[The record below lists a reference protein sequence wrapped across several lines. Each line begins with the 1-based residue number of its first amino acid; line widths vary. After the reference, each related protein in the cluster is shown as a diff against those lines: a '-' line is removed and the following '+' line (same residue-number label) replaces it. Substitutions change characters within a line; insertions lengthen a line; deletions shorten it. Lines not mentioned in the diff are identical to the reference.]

1 MEESNI
7 DVLTANRMYKSRIF
21 AMLFSD
27 RNELLKLYNAIN
39 GTSYDDPD
47 LLQVNTLENAVYMSM
62 QNDVSF
68 IIDMRLNLYEHQSTY
83 SPNLPVRYLLYVA
96 DVYSDYTKDMNLY
109 GTKAV
114 KLPTP
119 RFVIFYNGQAE
130 QPDRKELKLSELF
143 SIPDADPSLELKAVM
158 LNINKGHN
166 RKLMETCRT
175 LQDYAEYTFRV
186 REYAAEM
193 PLDLAV
199 EQAITECISEG
210 ILADFLRKNRAEAKK
225 VSIYEY
231 DEERHMRQTRE
242 EGMEEGYANGFS
254 QGIEQG
260 ITQTVINLLKSGL
273 LTDIQIREITG
284 LDQKQLDELKKKIFS
299 GEIEDSKTIA
309 AIMAYAVKYNR

>member
-68 IIDMRLNLYEHQSTY
+68 IIDMRLNLYEHHSTY

-130 QPDRKELKLSELF
+130 QPDRKEVKLSELF

-284 LDQKQLDELKKKIFS
+284 LDQEQLDELKK
-299 GEIEDSKTIA
+299 
-309 AIMAYAVKYNR
+309 R

>member
-1 MEESNI
+1 MAEKQT
-7 DVLTANRMYKSRIF
+7 DVLTTNRMYKSRIF

-27 RNELLKLYNAIN
+27 RNELLKLYNGIN

-47 LLQVNTLENAVYMSM
+47 LLQVNTLENAIYMSM

-68 IIDMRLNLYEHQSTY
+68 IIEMRLNLYEHQSTY

-143 SIPDADPSLELKAVM
+143 SIPDSDPSLELKAVM

-193 PLDLAV
+193 PLDEAV

-210 ILADFLRKNRAEAKK
+210 ILTDFLRKNRAEVKK

-242 EGMEEGYANGFS
+242 EGMEEGYASGLS

-260 ITQTVINLLKSGL
+260 ITQGIAQTAINLLKSGL
-273 LTDIQIREITG
+273 LTDSQIREITG
-284 LDQKQLDELKKKIFS
+284 IAQEQLDELKKNI
-299 GEIEDSKTIA
+299 
-309 AIMAYAVKYNR
+309 NR

>member
-1 MEESNI
+1 MAEKQT

-39 GTSYDDPD
+39 GTSYNDSE
-47 LLQVNTLENAVYMSM
+47 LLQVNTLENAIYMSM

-68 IIDMRLNLYEHQSTY
+68 IIEMRLNLYEHQSTY

-119 RFVIFYNGQAE
+119 KFVIFYNGQAE

-175 LQDYAEYTFRV
+175 IEDYAEYTFRV

-193 PLDLAV
+193 PLDEAI
-199 EQAITECISEG
+199 ERAITECISEG

-242 EGMEEGYANGFS
+242 EGMEEGYANGLS
-254 QGIEQG
+254 QGI
-260 ITQTVINLLKSGL
+260 IQTAVNMLKL
-273 LTDIQIREITG
+273 KEFTDIQIREVTG
-284 LDQKQLDELKKKIFS
+284 LAQEQLDELKKNINKNQI
-299 GEIEDSKTIA
+299 G
-309 AIMAYAVKYNR
+309 

>member
-1 MEESNI
+1 MAEKQT
-7 DVLTANRMYKSRIF
+7 DVLTTNRMYKSRIF

-47 LLQVNTLENAVYMSM
+47 LLQVNTLENAIYMSM

-68 IIDMRLNLYEHQSTY
+68 IIEMRLNLYEHQSTY

-143 SIPDADPSLELKAVM
+143 SIPDTDPSLELKAVM

-166 RKLMETCRT
+166 RKLMETCQT

-193 PLDLAV
+193 PLDEAV

-242 EGMEEGYANGFS
+242 EGMEEGYANGLS
-254 QGIEQG
+254 QGI
-260 ITQTVINLLKSGL
+260 IQTAVKMLNLKEF
-273 LTDIQIREITG
+273 TDIQIREVTG
-284 LDQKQLDELKKKIFS
+284 LDQKQLDELKKK
-299 GEIEDSKTIA
+299 
-309 AIMAYAVKYNR
+309 

>member
-96 DVYSDYTKDMNLY
+96 YVYSDYTKDMNLY

-284 LDQKQLDELKKKIFS
+284 LDQKQLDELKKK
-299 GEIEDSKTIA
+299 
-309 AIMAYAVKYNR
+309 

>member
-1 MEESNI
+1 
-7 DVLTANRMYKSRIF
+7 
-21 AMLFSD
+21 MLFSD

-231 DEERHMRQTRE
+231 DEERHMRQARE

-284 LDQKQLDELKKKIFS
+284 LDQKQLDELKKK
-299 GEIEDSKTIA
+299 
-309 AIMAYAVKYNR
+309 

>member
-1 MEESNI
+1 MNENKTE
-7 DVLTANRMYKSRIF
+7 VLTANRIYKSRIF

-39 GTSYDDPD
+39 GTSYDDPE
-47 LLQVNTLENAVYMSM
+47 LLQINTLENAVYMSM

-68 IIDMRLNLYEHQSTY
+68 IIEMRLHLYEHQSTY

-109 GTKAV
+109 GSRPV

-119 RFVIFYNGQAE
+119 KFVIFYNGQAE

-143 SIPDADPSLELKAVM
+143 TISESEPSLELTAVM

-175 LQDYAEYTFRV
+175 LHDYAEYTSRV

-193 PLDLAV
+193 SLDEAV
-199 EQAITECISEG
+199 ERAITECISEG

-242 EGMEEGYANGFS
+242 EGVEEGFASGL
-254 QGIEQG
+254 EQG
-260 ITQTVINLLKSGL
+260 MKQKEKQIAINLMNAGI
-273 LTDIQIREITG
+273 LTEEQICAVTG
-284 LDQKQLDELKKKIFS
+284 LDLEELEELKKTLS
-299 GEIEDSKTIA
+299 EE
-309 AIMAYAVKYNR
+309 

>member
-7 DVLTANRMYKSRIF
+7 DVLNANRMYKSRIF

-130 QPDRKELKLSELF
+130 QPDRKELKLSKLF

-284 LDQKQLDELKKKIFS
+284 LDQKQLDELKKK
-299 GEIEDSKTIA
+299 
-309 AIMAYAVKYNR
+309 

>member
-1 MEESNI
+1 MMIIARRRRFFRDKCAPPPAHS
-7 DVLTANRMYKSRIF
+7 F
-21 AMLFSD
+21 A
-27 RNELLKLYNAIN
+27 LLPHIYAAFHKIE
-39 GTSYDDPD
+39 TDC
-47 LLQVNTLENAVYMSM
+47 LL
-62 QNDVSF
+62 
-68 IIDMRLNLYEHQSTY
+68 
-83 SPNLPVRYLLYVA
+83 
-96 DVYSDYTKDMNLY
+96 
-109 GTKAV
+109 
-114 KLPTP
+114 
-119 RFVIFYNGQAE
+119 
-130 QPDRKELKLSELF
+130 
-143 SIPDADPSLELKAVM
+143 

-284 LDQKQLDELKKKIFS
+284 LDQKQLDELKKK
-299 GEIEDSKTIA
+299 
-309 AIMAYAVKYNR
+309 

>member
-1 MEESNI
+1 MAENNT
-7 DVLTANRMYKSRIF
+7 DVLPANRIYKSRIF

-39 GTSYDDPD
+39 GTSYDDPQ
-47 LLQVNTLENAVYMSM
+47 LLQINTLENAVYMSM

-109 GTKAV
+109 GSRAV
-114 KLPTP
+114 QLPTP
-119 RFVIFYNGQAE
+119 KFVIFYNGEAE

-143 SIPDADPSLELKAVM
+143 TIPEPDPSLELKAVM

-166 RKLMETCRT
+166 RKLMETCKT
-175 LQDYAEYTFRV
+175 LQDYAEYTSRV
-186 REYAAEM
+186 RTYAAEM
-193 PLDLAV
+193 SLDEAV
-199 EQAITECISEG
+199 ERAITECIREG
-210 ILADFLRKNRAEAKK
+210 ILADFLKKNRAEAKK

-242 EGMEEGYANGFS
+242 EGVAEGYANGITD
-254 QGIEQG
+254 GIAQ
-260 ITQTVINLLKSGL
+260 ITGNLLKAGI
-273 LTDIQIREITG
+273 LTNAQISEITG
-284 LDQKQLDELKKKIFS
+284 LSQKQLAELRRQK
-299 GEIEDSKTIA
+299 
-309 AIMAYAVKYNR
+309 

>member
-1 MEESNI
+1 MGESNI

-68 IIDMRLNLYEHQSTY
+68 IIDMRLNLYEHQLTY

-284 LDQKQLDELKKKIFS
+284 LDQEQLDELKK
-299 GEIEDSKTIA
+299 
-309 AIMAYAVKYNR
+309 R

>member
-273 LTDIQIREITG
+273 LSDIQIREITG
-284 LDQKQLDELKKKIFS
+284 LDQKQLDELKKK
-299 GEIEDSKTIA
+299 
-309 AIMAYAVKYNR
+309 

>member
-1 MEESNI
+1 MGESNI
-7 DVLTANRMYKSRIF
+7 DVLTANRMYKSWIF

-284 LDQKQLDELKKKIFS
+284 LDQEQLDELKK
-299 GEIEDSKTIA
+299 
-309 AIMAYAVKYNR
+309 R

>member
-242 EGMEEGYANGFS
+242 EGMEEGYASGLS
-254 QGIEQG
+254 EGLLQGIM
-260 ITQTVINLLKSGL
+260 QTAINLLKSGL

-284 LDQKQLDELKKKIFS
+284 LDQKQLDELKK
-299 GEIEDSKTIA
+299 
-309 AIMAYAVKYNR
+309 R

>member
-7 DVLTANRMYKSRIF
+7 DVLNANRMYKSRIF

-254 QGIEQG
+254 QGIVQG

-284 LDQKQLDELKKKIFS
+284 LDQKQLDELKKK
-299 GEIEDSKTIA
+299 
-309 AIMAYAVKYNR
+309 

>member
-193 PLDLAV
+193 PLELAV
-199 EQAITECISEG
+199 EQAITECISEV

-284 LDQKQLDELKKKIFS
+284 LDQKQLDELKKK
-299 GEIEDSKTIA
+299 
-309 AIMAYAVKYNR
+309 

>member
-7 DVLTANRMYKSRIF
+7 DVLTANRRYKSRIF

-284 LDQKQLDELKKKIFS
+284 LDQEQLDELKK
-299 GEIEDSKTIA
+299 
-309 AIMAYAVKYNR
+309 R

>member
-1 MEESNI
+1 MGESNI

-210 ILADFLRKNRAEAKK
+210 ILADFLRKNRAEAME

-284 LDQKQLDELKKKIFS
+284 LDQEQLDELKK
-299 GEIEDSKTIA
+299 
-309 AIMAYAVKYNR
+309 R

>member
-166 RKLMETCRT
+166 RKLMETCRI

-284 LDQKQLDELKKKIFS
+284 LDQEQLDELKK
-299 GEIEDSKTIA
+299 
-309 AIMAYAVKYNR
+309 R

>member
-254 QGIEQG
+254 QGVEQG

-284 LDQKQLDELKKKIFS
+284 LDQKQLDELKKK
-299 GEIEDSKTIA
+299 
-309 AIMAYAVKYNR
+309 

>member
-119 RFVIFYNGQAE
+119 KFVIFYNGQAE

-186 REYAAEM
+186 RKYAAEM
-193 PLDLAV
+193 PLDEAV
-199 EQAITECISEG
+199 ERAITECISEG

-242 EGMEEGYANGFS
+242 EGMEEGYANGLS
-254 QGIEQG
+254 QGI
-260 ITQTVINLLKSGL
+260 IQTAVNMLKL
-273 LTDIQIREITG
+273 KEFTDTQIREVTG
-284 LDQKQLDELKKKIFS
+284 LDQKQLDELKKNINKNQI
-299 GEIEDSKTIA
+299 G
-309 AIMAYAVKYNR
+309 

>member
-1 MEESNI
+1 MAEKQI
-7 DVLTANRMYKSRIF
+7 DVLAANRMYKSRIF
-21 AMLFSD
+21 AILFSD

-47 LLQVNTLENAVYMSM
+47 LLQVNTLENAIYMSM

-68 IIDMRLNLYEHQSTY
+68 IIEMRLNLYEHQSTY

-119 RFVIFYNGQAE
+119 KFVIFYNGQAE

-175 LQDYAEYTFRV
+175 LEDYAEYTFRV

-193 PLDLAV
+193 PLDTAV

-242 EGMEEGYANGFS
+242 EGMEEGYANGLS
-254 QGIEQG
+254 QGI
-260 ITQTVINLLKSGL
+260 IQTAVNMLKL
-273 LTDIQIREITG
+273 KEFTDTQIREVTG
-284 LDQKQLDELKKKIFS
+284 LAQEQLDELKKNI
-299 GEIEDSKTIA
+299 
-309 AIMAYAVKYNR
+309 NR